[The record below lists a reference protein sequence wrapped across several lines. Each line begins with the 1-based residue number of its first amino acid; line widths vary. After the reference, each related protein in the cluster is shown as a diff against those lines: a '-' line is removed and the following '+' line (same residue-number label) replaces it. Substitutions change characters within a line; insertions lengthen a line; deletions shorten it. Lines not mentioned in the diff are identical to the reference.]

1 MDDPHPV
8 AAPTLTLIGRSSA
21 WGTRLSVVPHPRRW
35 SADQLAPPDPD
46 RVVMTWLHHRTYGT
60 IGVYLV
66 KAMPVAAAVAATAAT
81 AATMAAH
88 WHSQRLPPPRTWLQV
103 RGHVQP
109 WRVAALPDDPRSASD
124 PALAPLALAVTDVI
138 VIDRSRTE
146 QPEHPASSASAP
158 MLHRAQSVRL
168 HSGRPCGSG
177 VIAPLAQQPDFSFW
191 QQPGGIPAPIV
202 TWNRMYGVIT
212 TLGAT
217 RYLRYLLTATHI
229 RQVTPG

>member
-1 MDDPHPV
+1 MDDRHP
-8 AAPTLTLIGRSSA
+8 ATSAYTLTLIGRSSA
-21 WGTRLSVVPHPRRW
+21 WGTRLSVVPHPRHW

-66 KAMPVAAAVAATAAT
+66 TTVPVAAAAAAATPPAD
-81 AATMAAH
+81 H
-88 WHSQRLPPPRTWLQV
+88 RHHRLLPPPRTWIQV

-124 PALAPLALAVTDVI
+124 PALAPLALAVTELT

-146 QPEHPASSASAP
+146 QPEQLASSASVP

-168 HSGRPCGSG
+168 RSGRPCGSG
-177 VIAPLAQQPDFSFW
+177 VIAPLAQQPDLSFW
-191 QQPGGIPAPIV
+191 QPGGIVAPIV
-202 TWNRMYGVIT
+202 TWNRMHGVIT

-217 RYLRYLLTATHI
+217 RYLRYLLSTAHA
-229 RQVTPG
+229 R